1 LKEISVPDIGL
12 SLAIS
17 YYDHVS
23 DLLRGRVK
31 PEGISLTTIE
41 LPVEEIFFRT
51 VKYQEFDVAEFAM
64 GKYMSLVASGEAPF
78 VAIPVF
84 PSRVF
89 RQSAFYVNTKAGI
102 REAQDLAGRRVGVP
116 EWAQTATVYA
126 RAYLQH
132 QCGVPLR
139 DIRWVQA
146 GVNDPG
152 RAEKVDLNLPDG
164 IQIERVTDKSLSQML
179 LSGELDAAITAR
191 EPDPFVAGDPRI
203 ARLWPDTRT
212 MEEAYYRDTG
222 IFPIMHAMVIK
233 KTTLERYPW
242 IAMNLFK
249 AFDQSK
255 ANAQRHLGRAITAR
269 IAVPWVYKA
278 VADARSVFGEDFW
291 PYGIEKNR
299 RTLDAFLQYGFEQG
313 VAKRRVQVEELFP
326 RELSAFTRT

>member
-1 LKEISVPDIGL
+1 MPDIGL

-17 YYDHVS
+17 YYDHAS
-23 DLLRGRVK
+23 DLLRGKVK
-31 PEGISLTTIE
+31 PEGISLTTME

-64 GKYMSLVASGEAPF
+64 GKYMSLVASGENSL

-89 RQSAFYVNTKAGI
+89 RQSAFYVHTKAGI
-102 REAQDLAGRRVGVP
+102 RDAKDLAGRRVGVP
-116 EWAQTATVYA
+116 EWAQTATIYA

-139 DIRWVQA
+139 DVRWVQA

-152 RAEKVDLNLPDG
+152 RAEKVELNLPDG

-179 LSGELDAAITAR
+179 VSGELDAAITAR
-191 EPDPFVAGDPRI
+191 EPDSFVAGHPNV
-203 ARLWPDTRT
+203 ARLWPDSRAL
-212 MEEAYYRDTG
+212 EEAYYRGTG

-233 KTTLERYPW
+233 KTTMEKHPW
-242 IAMNLFK
+242 IAMNLYK
-249 AFDQSK
+249 AFEQSK
-255 ANAQRHLGRAITAR
+255 INAQRHMNRAVTAR
-269 IAVPWVYKA
+269 ISVPWFYRA
-278 VADARSVFGEDFW
+278 VEDARRVFGEDFW

-299 RTLDAFLQYGFEQG
+299 KTLDAFLQYGYEQG
-313 VAKRRVQVEELFP
+313 VAKRRLQVEELFP
-326 RELSAFTRT
+326 KELAAFTKT

>member
-1 LKEISVPDIGL
+1 MPDIGL

-17 YYDHVS
+17 YYDHAS
-23 DLLRGRVK
+23 DLLRGKVK

-64 GKYMSLVASGEAPF
+64 GKYMSLVAAGENPF

-89 RQSAFYVNTKAGI
+89 RQSAFYVHTKAGI
-102 REAQDLAGRRVGVP
+102 RDAKDLAGRRVGVP
-116 EWAQTATVYA
+116 EWAQTAGIYA

-139 DIRWVQA
+139 EVRWVQA

-152 RAEKVDLNLPDG
+152 RAEKVDLSLPDG
-164 IQIERVTDKSLSQML
+164 IQIERVADKSLSQML
-179 LSGELDAAITAR
+179 VSGELDAAITAR
-191 EPDPFVAGDPRI
+191 EPDSFVAGDPNV
-203 ARLWPDTRT
+203 ARLWSDPRAL
-212 MEEAYYRDTG
+212 EETYYRETG

-233 KTTLERYPW
+233 KTTLEQHPW
-242 IAMNLFK
+242 IAMNLYK
-249 AFDQSK
+249 AFEQSK
-255 ANAQRHLGRAITAR
+255 ANAQRHMNRAVTAR
-269 IAVPWVYKA
+269 IAVPWFYRA
-278 VADARSVFGEDFW
+278 VEDARRVFGDDFW

-299 RTLDAFLQYGFEQG
+299 KTLDAFLQYGYEQG
-313 VAKRRVQVEELFP
+313 VAKRRLQVEDLFP
-326 RELSAFTRT
+326 KELAAFTKT